1 MKIMVKILLPLKQYK
16 SNIVDNDSK
25 NIERESLIG
34 SMEPCPEGEIGN
46 ICIEFTVWFWDAAYG
61 ATFVEKK
68 NNQPLKNEGD
78 KARPNEQSIDSNSGM
93 IEKISN
99 MIFDLK
105 LFRWSMW

>member
-1 MKIMVKILLPLKQYK
+1 
-16 SNIVDNDSK
+16 
-25 NIERESLIG
+25 
-34 SMEPCPEGEIGN
+34 MEPCPEGEIGN

-78 KARPNEQSIDSNSGM
+78 EARPNEQSIDSNTGM

-105 LFRWSMW
+105 LFRWGMWKRDFKWQSGFSNW

>member
-1 MKIMVKILLPLKQYK
+1 MELLLLK
-16 SNIVDNDSK
+16 
-25 NIERESLIG
+25 
-34 SMEPCPEGEIGN
+34 
-46 ICIEFTVWFWDAAYG
+46 
-61 ATFVEKK
+61 KK

-105 LFRWSMW
+105 LFR